1 MVKKVD
7 WYYMR
12 GGWTTCTKASKFL
25 EAKNIQ
31 IKETVSANKK
41 LQEKHARAL
50 LKAANSLIAAKGK
63 KVEEFDTREKISK
76 DSVAAMLGT
85 TGNMRAPTIVAGKK
99 LIVGFNE
106 EVFEKAFG

>member
-1 MVKKVD
+1 M
-7 WYYMR
+7 
-12 GGWTTCTKASKFL
+12 
-25 EAKNIQ
+25 EAKNIKV
-31 IKETVSANKK
+31 KETVSANKK
-41 LQEKHARAL
+41 LQEKDARAL

-63 KVEEFDTREKISK
+63 KVEEFDTKERISK
-76 DSVAAMLGT
+76 DSVVAMLGA

>member
-1 MVKKVD
+1 MHK
-7 WYYMR
+7 
-12 GGWTTCTKASKFL
+12 S
-25 EAKNIQ
+25 IQ
-31 IKETVSANKK
+31 VFGSQEYPNKGNRVSQQK
-41 LQEKHARAL
+41 LQEKDARAL

-76 DSVAAMLGT
+76 DSVAAMLGA